1 MLRNARSYGKC
12 KFGFLRNYH
21 YFFPEWLNIPT
32 NNAQVIQFL
41 HIIVSINFVT
51 TLHFTFFKVHG
62 NISWWF

>member
-51 TLHFTFFKVHG
+51 T
-62 NISWWF
+62 